1 MRDRNPAQQE
11 RPPIEGQRPLLPN
24 HRHRRG
30 SVRLLHHKPSKQAIA
45 QGSSV
50 QHRRRGRTGRFCPD
64 DGVRSRRGGLGPST
78 SHTMERLSQ
87 PRLLPKR
94 HPSTAPTF
102 FGRRDT
108 LGAQP
113 TGHCTRQSFL
123 LGPECRTTTW
133 MESPLGQSGT
143 GPRPFERLFLSCP
156 GGSFSLLCLPSPGG
170 SRKGAAMRCRRGF
183 ERMPTRLPCI
193 GRYAYGVCRLGLSA
207 SPYLGKLLYDLSL
220 RRFPSTTTYGRM
232 CPQGVAHTAPW
243 KDQKLT
249 HPDTQRGQDDAWSGR
264 NPAIHTGIW

>member
-11 RPPIEGQRPLLPN
+11 RPPIEGQRPPLPN

-143 GPRPFERLFLSCP
+143 DQGPSS
-156 GGSFSLLCLPSPGG
+156 GSFFLVRVDPFPCCVSPALEGLGRVQQGGAGGASSECL
-170 SRKGAAMRCRRGF
+170 RGC
-183 ERMPTRLPCI
+183 L
-193 GRYAYGVCRLGLSA
+193 A
-207 SPYLGKLLYDLSL
+207 
-220 RRFPSTTTYGRM
+220 
-232 CPQGVAHTAPW
+232 
-243 KDQKLT
+243 
-249 HPDTQRGQDDAWSGR
+249 
-264 NPAIHTGIW
+264 